1 MGSDKKRS
9 KTKDRAGLRDRLLG
23 TRVRHRRCFLGLT
36 QQKLAVM
43 VGITFQQ
50 LQKYETGFNKIS
62 ASRLIDFSE
71 ALGVP
76 VDYFYDGIK
85 AFKDAKPL
93 SPDETPTT
101 DLALAS
107 DPLLRRE
114 SATLLKNYYRI
125 GDEKLRQSVKEM
137 IRNMAGHER

>member
-36 QQKLAVM
+36 QQKLEVM

-62 ASRLIDFSE
+62 ASRLVDFSA

-76 VDYFYDGIK
+76 VDYFYDGIN
-85 AFKDAKPL
+85 AFNSAMQL
-93 SPDETPTT
+93 SPNEAPSA

-125 GDEKLRQSVKEM
+125 VDEKLRQSVREM
-137 IRNMAGHER
+137 MRSMAVHER